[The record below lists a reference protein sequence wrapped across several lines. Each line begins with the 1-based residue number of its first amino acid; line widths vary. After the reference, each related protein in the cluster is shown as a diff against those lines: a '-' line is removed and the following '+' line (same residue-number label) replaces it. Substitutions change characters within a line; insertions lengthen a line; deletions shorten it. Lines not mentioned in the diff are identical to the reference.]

1 MDGEFPM
8 PGAGPGATTPPEG
21 GIPPDALIR
30 PLVQTA
36 PWALFLAILGYV
48 GMGLMIVGGIGI
60 LAVGIPGSA
69 APMRLMGLLYLI
81 IAGLYLI
88 FVLPLK
94 RFADAA
100 SALSRQPTYE
110 GLATALEHQRC
121 FWKRLGIVTIAG
133 FVLSIVGM
141 GIAVIVGI
149 GMRAMH

>member
-1 MDGEFPM
+1 MDGEFPK
-8 PGAGPGATTPPEG
+8 PDTDAGPTMPPEV
-21 GIPPDALIR
+21 GIPPDALTR

-81 IAGLYLI
+81 IAGLYLVFI
-88 FVLPLK
+88 LPLK

-100 SALSRQPTYE
+100 SALSRRPTYE
-110 GLATALEHQRC
+110 GLAAALEHQRC

-133 FVLSIVGM
+133 FVLSIIGTA
-141 GIAVIVGI
+141 IAVVVGI
-149 GMRAMH
+149 GMRAMR